1 MKNLPILTAWSCVLL
16 LGGLS
21 AAFAW
26 QDAADQPTKTP
37 ESAATNDAENTSDP
51 AAKNDD
57 KNALTGKEAA
67 ERAQQVLN
75 EARELLFT
83 SPAIRAKV
91 TQTAQFGEFRVRS
104 EGNYRCK
111 PGFRYRLQY
120 TVQLDEL
127 EGQFLEISDGNV
139 LHTVRTLVPRNAGL
153 EEAQDDVE
161 VTRRDIQ
168 RIKREI
174 SKHLGN
180 QEAEKA
186 AEVGLGG
193 LPSILASLDRTMG
206 FDQVVEGKIGDRPV
220 TTIQGAWRA
229 DRRNEIL
236 SQLGPIGNQ
245 LDPLI
250 PDLVRVAIDMETKF
264 PVRIQYLKK
273 TEAESATYTPML
285 TLAFSDVRFGA
296 AAEVD
301 DFDFSYI
308 HPPNLQVIDRTPE
321 YIELIK
327 QSTGGVS
334 EQPLPFQ

>member
-26 QDAADQPTKTP
+26 QDADDQPPKSP
-37 ESAATNDAENTSDP
+37 EPAASSNAENTSDTAP
-51 AAKNDD
+51 KSEDE
-57 KNALTGKEAA
+57 NALTGKEAA
-67 ERAQQVLN
+67 ARAQQVLN

-83 SPAIRAKV
+83 SPAIRAKI
-91 TQTAQFGEFRVRS
+91 TQTAQFGEYRVRS
-104 EGNYRCK
+104 EGSYRCK

-120 TVQLDEL
+120 AVQLDEL
-127 EGQFLEISDGNV
+127 EGQFLEISDGNI
-139 LHTVRTLVPRNAGL
+139 LHTVRTLVALNAASDS
-153 EEAQDDVE
+153 AQDDVE
-161 VTRRDIQ
+161 VTKRDIQ
-168 RIKREI
+168 RIKQEI
-174 SKHLGN
+174 AKHLGD
-180 QEAEKA
+180 QDAEKA

-193 LPSILASLDRTMG
+193 LPSILASLDRTME
-206 FDQVVEGKIGDRPV
+206 FDRVVEGKIGDRPV

-236 SQLGPIGNQ
+236 SQLGPVGNQ

-250 PDLVRVAIDMETKF
+250 PDLVRVAIDTETKF

-273 TEAESATYTPML
+273 YDAETVTYTPML

-301 DFDFSYI
+301 DFDFSFI
-308 HPPNLQVIDRTPE
+308 PPQNLQVDDQTPE

-327 QSTGGVS
+327 QSTGGGNQ
-334 EQPLPFQ
+334 QPLPFQ